1 MQSEVKA
8 GLLHSAVIIENPA
21 EVSEDALSSAV
32 VTSWTTCK
40 ICSQVLRTKNLFF
53 FQNFP
58 GLEFVSTFT
67 CVGTLDSTKE
77 ENITNWEQ
85 PEHFRGHWCQ
95 YKALKDCFV
104 FFCDFYN

>member
-53 FQNFP
+53 SRIFQAWN
-58 GLEFVSTFT
+58 L
-67 CVGTLDSTKE
+67 
-77 ENITNWEQ
+77 
-85 PEHFRGHWCQ
+85 CQ
-95 YKALKDCFV
+95 LSPV
-104 FFCDFYN
+104 